1 MSDNPGSC
9 PHDADYMCSFC
20 FPNDPLDDVENDT
33 AKTVVEYATTV
44 AGEQLDDVILA
55 YMKFAGPPP
64 EYTGPVH
71 FTLRQRIRIRKN
83 RLNHA
88 VQQWI
93 HDHLPEAYCD
103 N

>member
-1 MSDNPGSC
+1 MTRWMTSK
-9 PHDADYMCSFC
+9 
-20 FPNDPLDDVENDT
+20 T
-33 AKTVVEYATTV
+33 TRRKTVVEYATTV